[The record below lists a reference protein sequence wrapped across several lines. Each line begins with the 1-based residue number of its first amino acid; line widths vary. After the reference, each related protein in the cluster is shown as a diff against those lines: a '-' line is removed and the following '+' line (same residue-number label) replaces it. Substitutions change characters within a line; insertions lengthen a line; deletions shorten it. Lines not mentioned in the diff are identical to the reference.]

1 MTKDEMIDWFKSA
14 PKGSRHQRML
24 WTAREIARLTGV
36 TEGGAYQTLLSALI
50 EGERLPAAQSPG
62 FQWPRMNSLSDGN
75 YYLPATDE
83 TIPADMAA
91 PSPDDRFHHCVD
103 SAIFPLGFDRGAPV
117 WGAARTRCFFA
128 PMNSS

>member
-1 MTKDEMIDWFKSA
+1 VTPE
-14 PKGSRHQRML
+14 P
-24 WTAREIARLTGV
+24 ARLPLVLGMVRAVAVIILAIMTVSNTVLAHDIYSNLRDRDGKLCCNGQDCKPV
-36 TEGGAYQTLLSALI
+36 EATV
-50 EGERLPAAQSPG
+50 LP
-62 FQWPRMNSLSDGN
+62 DGN
-75 YYLPATDE
+75 YYLPTTDE
-83 TIPADMAA
+83 VIPAELAT